1 MLVET
6 FQAVQ
11 VIRGLLGF
19 LTFPV
24 DRGDLLGLVLLQNNN
39 RCIDRRL
46 QKKKQILQSLVL
58 HHHHNQLD
66 VLYDYC

>member
-11 VIRGLLGF
+11 VIRVLLGF

-39 RCIDRRL
+39 RCIGRR
-46 QKKKQILQSLVL
+46 QKKQILQSLVL

-66 VLYDYC
+66 VLYDCR